1 MSIFNYLGYREF
13 LDFEIKRRKRSLPGF
28 TQASLAKAAGIRTS
42 YLTNVLKGRGNF
54 NSDQIDA
61 LAQQL
66 KLRPEET
73 YYLFLLKEYDQST
86 MPARK
91 ISIWREIERLQE
103 ASKKTESHIS
113 VKVRTENQNLITKYY
128 GDPLIKIVHVLLQ
141 VPKYAGEPTKIAED
155 LNISSRYLQKVL
167 DVLQELSIISFKDKV
182 IEVLEKNFHLPKES
196 PMLLPHQTL
205 VRLKSTQRLQEVEID
220 KRYSFSVTFTG
231 TEETR
236 SDIQKKFLEFIQGIE
251 KTVKKAPAENAYQL
265 NFDLFP
271 WNDY

>member
-1 MSIFNYLGYREF
+1 M
-13 LDFEIKRRKRSLPGF
+13 
-28 TQASLAKAAGIRTS
+28 
-42 YLTNVLKGRGNF
+42 
-54 NSDQIDA
+54 
-61 LAQQL
+61 
-66 KLRPEET
+66 
-73 YYLFLLKEYDQST
+73 
-86 MPARK
+86 
-91 ISIWREIERLQE
+91 
-103 ASKKTESHIS
+103 
-113 VKVRTENQNLITKYY
+113 
-128 GDPLIKIVHVLLQ
+128 HVLLQ